1 MFADVDHSYASSLLL
16 LLFGNVATDIRS
28 SFFRSHPDVS
38 EEMIKWGVWIL
49 KEAGFDG
56 FRFDAIKHIDE
67 SFIAKFCQEVRDRV
81 ENVRISSLSPSSF
94 LFEVLI

>member
-1 MFADVDHSYASSLLL
+1 MFADVDHSYVPPLLPLVTIETNSHPSS
-16 LLFGNVATDIRS
+16 
-28 SFFRSHPDVS
+28 FRSHPDVS

-81 ENVRISSLSPSSF
+81 ENVRLSSLSPSCV